1 MNIFEICSKF
11 KIKAVATKVIKKGII
26 NNSWEVT
33 DYNGEEYIVQEIN
46 SNIFKDIDSLMNNIV
61 RVTNHIKQK
70 LVERDG
76 DTSREVLNIIPYE
89 NKNYFSCE
97 DENKKVHYYR
107 AYKFIKNAS
116 TYDEAD
122 EILLYQAGIGF
133 GKFQSYLADFEADS
147 LYESIPNFH
156 NTLKRFQ
163 DFEQVLDNISF
174 ETYEKTHKEIREILK
189 CYKYADIIMKPLHSG
204 AIPKRVVHNDTKLNN
219 VMLDDN
225 THEAVCVIDLDTIM
239 PGSLL
244 FDYGDAI
251 RYCANKGSEDDVNLD
266 NVKFDFNKFVAFT
279 YGFMEETYQSLTPN
293 ELKLMCKAPLV
304 LTYELALRFLT
315 DYLNGNVYFKC
326 DPTRKDHNLERTRAQ
341 LKLLKE
347 FEQNEEK
354 MRNAIYSIYYKCLNN
369 K

>member
-11 KIKAVATKVIKKGII
+11 KIRAVATKVIKKGII

-33 DYNGEEYIVQEIN
+33 DENGETYIVQEIN
-46 SNIFKDIDSLMNNIV
+46 SNIFKDINKLMDNID
-61 RVTNHIKQK
+61 RVTTHIKKK
-70 LVERDG
+70 LEQNG
-76 DTSREVLNIIPYE
+76 GNIHREVLNIIP
-89 NKNYFSCE
+89 CE
-97 DENKKVHYYR
+97 DKKFYSIQDENGSIHYYR
-107 AYKFIKNAS
+107 AYNFIKNAR

-122 EILLYQAGIGF
+122 ETLLYQAGIGF
-133 GKFQSYLADFEADS
+133 GKFQSYLADFDAVS
-147 LYESIPNFH
+147 LYESIPDFH
-156 NTLKRFQ
+156 NTIKRFQ
-163 DFEQVLDNISF
+163 DFEKVLDDINFDMYKKSSL
-174 ETYEKTHKEIREILK
+174 EIRELLK
-189 CYKYADIIMKPLHSG
+189 YYKYADVIMKPLTNG
-204 AIPKRVVHNDTKLNN
+204 DIPKRVVHNDTKLNN
-219 VMLDDN
+219 VMLDNN
-225 THEAVCVIDLDTIM
+225 TYEAVCVIDLDTIM

-315 DYLNGNVYFKC
+315 DYLNGNIYFKC
-326 DPTRKDHNLERTRAQ
+326 DPTRKDHNLERARAQ

-347 FEQNEEK
+347 FEQNEDK
-354 MRNAIYSIYYKCLNN
+354 MNTAIYNIYHKCLNN